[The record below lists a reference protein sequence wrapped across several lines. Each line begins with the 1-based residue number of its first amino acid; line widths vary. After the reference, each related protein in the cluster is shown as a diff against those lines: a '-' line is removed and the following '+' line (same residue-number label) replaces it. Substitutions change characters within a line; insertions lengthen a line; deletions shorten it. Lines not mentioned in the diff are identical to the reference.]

1 MALLM
6 QQTDPLRT
14 LTPKRMAA
22 VPADD
27 LTGTVI
33 RLFEQ
38 YHVPVFNYVRQLTG
52 DREWAH
58 DLTQEAFLRL
68 YQGRQRLPQVKN
80 QRAWL
85 YRIASNVTFSALKKR
100 RRFRWLPWH
109 DDADPRLHAADPAPG
124 IDRRNAIEQALMKLK
139 PIYRSV
145 LILYGQYEFSIRE
158 LAETLG
164 ISESNAK
171 VRLHR
176 ARKMFQAAYD
186 QEPGRGQ

>member
-1 MALLM
+1 M

-14 LTPKRMAA
+14 STPKRRAA
-22 VPADD
+22 VPADELAD
-27 LTGTVI
+27 RVI
-33 RLFEQ
+33 LLFEQ
-38 YHVPVFNYVRQLTG
+38 YHGPVFNYVRQLTG
-52 DREWAH
+52 DSEWAH

-68 YQGRQRLPQVKN
+68 YESRQRLPQVQN

-85 YRIASNVTFSALKKR
+85 YRIATNVTFSALKKR

-109 DDADPRLHAADPAPG
+109 DDVDPQLHTADPAPA
-124 IDRRNAIEQALMKLK
+124 IDEQKAVEQALRKLK

-158 LAETLG
+158 LAETLA

-171 VRLHR
+171 VRLFR
-176 ARKMFQAAYD
+176 ARKMFQVVYD
-186 QEPGRGQ
+186 QEQGSAQ